1 MKAKD
6 LAAGETYLVSNVN
19 DWEDSPHR
27 ITRKV
32 LLSTLPHRYES
43 AGRGYSAR
51 TVDTVA
57 VRSLATDAAVI
68 ERYGNVAT
76 VDSGD
81 VRPNG
86 TKWTLAY
93 SGGNDY
99 VGALMVAVDENGDP
113 DGPAHV
119 VALRDIRDTY
129 EHGTAVIRERQR
141 ARAKAKREKAQREND
156 RQRRFDTARDSVQP
170 SSTWDIRMYDARVS
184 MSLEEFER
192 IAALAAQA
200 LAENAAIGTPGDTAL

>member
-6 LAAGETYLVSNVN
+6 LTVGETYLVSNVN
-19 DWEDSPHR
+19 DWDLSPHR

-32 LLSTLPHRYES
+32 LLSAEPHRYES
-43 AGRGYSAR
+43 AGWGFSAR

-57 VRSLATDAAVI
+57 VRTLATDAAVI
-68 ERYGNVAT
+68 ERYGDVTT
-76 VDSGD
+76 VDTGD

-86 TKWTLAY
+86 TKWTLTY

-99 VGALMVAVDENGDP
+99 VGALMVAVDENGNP

-129 EHGTAVIRERQR
+129 EHGTAVIQERQR
-141 ARAKAKREKAQREND
+141 ARAKAKRERAQREND
-156 RQRRFDTARDSVQP
+156 RQARFYSARDSVRP
-170 SSTWDIRMYDARVS
+170 SNTWDIRMYDERVS

-192 IAALAAQA
+192 IAALAARA
-200 LAENAAIGTPGDTAL
+200 LAAES

>member
-19 DWEDSPHR
+19 DWDLYPHR

-32 LLSTLPHRYES
+32 LLSTEPHRYEP
-43 AGRGYSAR
+43 AGWNTRR

-57 VRSLATDAAVI
+57 VRTLATDAAVI

-76 VDSGD
+76 VDTGD

-86 TKWTLAY
+86 TKWTLTY
-93 SGGNDY
+93 SGGNYY
-99 VGALMVAVDENGDP
+99 VGALMVAVDENGNP

-141 ARAKAKREKAQREND
+141 TRAKAQRERAQREND
-156 RQRRFDTARDSVQP
+156 RQARFDNARDSVQP
-170 SSTWDIRMYDARVS
+170 TNTWDIRMYDGRVS

-192 IAALAAQA
+192 IAALAAESLREPA
-200 LAENAAIGTPGDTAL
+200 DSDF